1 MQRRR
6 KATRRDAAPRQVN
19 TAQSGRRSDLVMK
32 RLLAILTAAF
42 VLASA
47 AGLSAYLLIAREVS
61 RERVEAM
68 LSSHF
73 GGTVHLAAAPRISLL
88 QGPSLEIE
96 DLRLEGRDGR
106 WTVEADR
113 LVSNIEPARLF
124 FGEVLLSSHLLEG
137 ARLHFD
143 GLDLAPASLAGLGED
158 LTRLIEA
165 QVAIA
170 GGEVSW
176 GDTRQ
181 PRLVDLSLRLNPTV
195 EGGSIRGSLMAGDQ
209 KVEFSASLGN
219 RGTLTGRAS
228 GPVAVSIASPLAAFR
243 MNGALRNPDA
253 ARLEGT
259 FEFSTS
265 DFRGLS
271 IRFGRALVGE
281 ASFGA
286 LRIGGQ
292 GAVDLSRLV
301 LDTARLELD
310 GNVGEGRLG
319 FELGEKRP
327 RLEGTLAF
335 ESFDLSAYLGELQGI
350 AGLAVASG
358 DKGANSLR
366 QRPLAGFLRAGDIDL
381 RLSTAKFVTAGLS
394 GGPSAISLLLRDG
407 DLTVDLSETM
417 VAGGV
422 LDGAARLK
430 PVGGGGEDFDFSA
443 NVVVEAVDTRQLTG
457 FARVSLPDTG
467 RLSLRIDRSG
477 RGETLAAIL
486 ASAGGE
492 VELALEKASFPAGGE
507 VLGRLLSDGQAA
519 SGSSSGSGPGSGA
532 TPLVVERL
540 SAKAR
545 VEEGDLRLAEV
556 EVLTGQQVLQAGGR
570 MSLTDLALSLRGR
583 LAPRLAG
590 TQPDAAAIAEAGMPV
605 LVRGTLAQPSLLPDL
620 TGVGS
625 PSQR

>member
-1 MQRRR
+1 MQRCE
-6 KATRRDAAPRQVN
+6 KATRRGV
-19 TAQSGRRSDLVMK
+19 GRRSDLVMK
-32 RLLAILTAAF
+32 RLLAILTAVI
-42 VLASA
+42 VLVSA

-73 GGTVHLAAAPRISLL
+73 GGTVRLAGEPRISLL
-88 QGPSLEIE
+88 QGPTLII
-96 DLRLEGRDGR
+96 DGLRLEGRDGR
-106 WTVEADR
+106 WTVAADR
-113 LVSNIEPARLF
+113 LVSTVEPGRLL

-137 ARLHFD
+137 ARLHF
-143 GLDLAPASLAGLGED
+143 GALDLSPGSLAGLGED
-158 LTRLIEA
+158 LTRLLEA

-170 GGEVSW
+170 GGEVGW
-176 GDTRQ
+176 GDSLR
-181 PRLVDLSLRLNPTV
+181 PRLVDLSLRLNPSV
-195 EGGSIRGSLMAGDQ
+195 EGGSVRGSLTAGDQ
-209 KVEFSASLGN
+209 KVEFSASVGN
-219 RGTLTGRAS
+219 RGTLSGRAG
-228 GPVAVSIASPLAAFR
+228 GPVSVSVASPLAAFR

-265 DFRGLS
+265 DFRGLAA
-271 IRFGRALVGE
+271 RFGQALVGE

-286 LRIGGQ
+286 LRIDGE

-301 LDTARLELD
+301 LDTAKLELD

-319 FELGEKRP
+319 FELGETRP

-335 ESFDLSAYLGELQGI
+335 DSFDLSAYLGDLKGI

-358 DKGANSLR
+358 DKTADTLR
-366 QRPLAGFLRAGDIDL
+366 QRPLAGLLRAGDIDL
-381 RLSTAKFVTAGLS
+381 RLSAGKFVTAGLS
-394 GGPSAISLLLRDG
+394 GGPSAIALLLRDG

-422 LDGAARLK
+422 LDGAVRLK
-430 PVGGGGEDFDFSA
+430 PVADGEDFDFAA
-443 NVVVEAVDTRQLTG
+443 NIVMEAVDAGQLPE
-457 FARVSLPDTG
+457 FERVSVPETG

-492 VELALEKASFPAGGE
+492 VALALETASFPAGGE
-507 VLGRLLSDGQAA
+507 VLDRLLSDGREGASGAA
-519 SGSSSGSGPGSGA
+519 SGSGSGT

-540 SAKAR
+540 SAKGR
-545 VEEGDLRLAEV
+545 VEDGDLRLAEV

-570 MSLTDLALSLRGR
+570 ISLTDLALSLRGR
-583 LAPRLAG
+583 LAPRAAG
-590 TQPDAAAIAEAGMPV
+590 DGAPTPAASADGGQGDTQAGVPV
-605 LVRGTLAQPSLLPDL
+605 LVRGTLAQPRLLPDL
-620 TGVGS
+620 TGVGT

>member
-1 MQRRR
+1 MQRRE
-6 KATRRDAAPRQVN
+6 KATRRGI
-19 TAQSGRRSDLVMK
+19 GRRSDLVMK
-32 RLLAILTAAF
+32 RLLAILTAVF
-42 VLASA
+42 VLVSA

-73 GGTVHLAAAPRISLL
+73 GGTVRLAAAPRISLL
-88 QGPSLEIE
+88 QGPSLVI
-96 DLRLEGRDGR
+96 DGLRLEGRDGR

-113 LVSNIEPARLF
+113 LVSNIEPARLLL
-124 FGEVLLSSHLLEG
+124 GEVLLSSHLLEG
-137 ARLHFD
+137 ARLHIA
-143 GLDLAPASLAGLGED
+143 GLDLSPGSLAGLGED

-165 QVAIA
+165 QVAIS
-170 GGEVSW
+170 GGEVGW
-176 GDTRQ
+176 GDSRQ
-181 PRLVDLSLRLNPTV
+181 PRLVDLSLRLNPSV
-195 EGGSIRGSLMAGDQ
+195 EGGSVRGSLMAGDQ

-228 GPVAVSIASPLAAFR
+228 GPVSVSVASPLAAFR

-265 DFRGLS
+265 DFRGLAA
-271 IRFGRALVGE
+271 RFGRTLVGE

-358 DKGANSLR
+358 DKAADILR

-381 RLSTAKFVTAGLS
+381 RLSTGKFVTAGLS

-443 NVVVEAVDTRQLTG
+443 NVVVEAVDARQL
-457 FARVSLPDTG
+457 PDFERITKPGSG
-467 RLSLRIDRSG
+467 RLTLRVDRSG

-492 VELALEKASFPAGGE
+492 VELVLDGASFPTGGK
-507 VLGRLLSDGQAA
+507 VLDRLLSDGQAGG
-519 SGSSSGSGPGSGA
+519 SGSEPAA
-532 TPLVVERL
+532 TPLMVERL

-545 VEEGDLRLAEV
+545 IEDGNLRLAEV

-570 MSLTDLALSLRGR
+570 ISLADLALSLRGR
-583 LAPRLAG
+583 LAPRAAG
-590 TQPDAAAIAEAGMPV
+590 DGAPTPAVSADGGQGDTQAGVPV
-605 LVRGTLAQPSLLPDL
+605 LVRGTLAQPRLLPDL
-620 TGVGS
+620 TGVGT